1 MKPLLTEL
9 TTRARQRGW
18 SDAAWARHA
27 ALPGETLCRLRSRS
41 NCDLGTL
48 AALADAL
55 ARPSP
60 WPRVEPPSAVT
71 PDGRWPEKVDR
82 AYEARLLDLITSGST
97 HAAEWRRAGPPFFLA
112 GLAVA
117 LASVTGFDR
126 PRYLEL
132 ADALHTA
139 ATEPAVFARW
149 LAATPLRLA
158 RFLPMVVARLG
169 HGTGP
174 HRINP
179 RCR

>member
-55 ARPSP
+55 AVTLAA
-60 WPRVEPPSAVT
+60 VEPPSAVT

-82 AYEARLLDLITSGST
+82 AYEARLLELITSGST
-97 HAAEWRRAGPPFFLA
+97 DAAEWRRAGPPFFLA

-132 ADALHTA
+132 ADALHTR
-139 ATEPAVFARW
+139 ATEPAVFERW

-174 HRINP
+174 RRINA

>member
-27 ALPGETLCRLRSRS
+27 ALPGETLCRLRSCS

-48 AALADAL
+48 AALADTRAVTL
-55 ARPSP
+55 AV
-60 WPRVEPPSAVT
+60 VEPPSAVA

-97 HAAEWRRAGPPFFLA
+97 DAAEWRRAGPPFFLA
-112 GLAVA
+112 GLAAA

-132 ADALHTA
+132 ADALHTG
-139 ATEPAVFARW
+139 ATEPAIFAGW
-149 LAATPLRLA
+149 LAATLLRLP

-174 HRINP
+174 HRINA